1 MIELPIPERTA
12 FIESG
17 GGGGGGGGGVVG
29 VLQDTNDPLKS
40 KSKA

>member
-17 GGGGGGGGGVVG
+17 GGGGGGA
-29 VLQDTNDPLKS
+29 LQDTNDPLKS
-40 KSKA
+40 KA